1 MDKILFALGFSFL
14 AASASAQEIILRHR
28 LDGAAL
34 DALSS
39 LVVRFNGD
47 PRIKGKVVLQDV
59 LGLEHVRDVPH
70 LALFDPDDEDEFI
83 GAQARIRPLQ
93 DFMREA
99 GASLGGEPF
108 YPQVADA
115 LADTKGRLQALPLAM
130 TLPVLLINRTQFA
143 RAGQDQAPLPKTWWE
158 VQKAAGA
165 LFDSGSKCPLTST
178 RFAWIHLENVSV
190 QHGVPVM
197 VKTGKGV
204 GGVGVNS
211 LVNVKHLALLAS
223 WQKSRYFH
231 YSGAGDEGSRRFLS
245 GECAMLTGESSYYVE
260 ARRAGLEV
268 LVAPLPH
275 YDDVY
280 DAQPDNVLPDGA
292 GLWAL
297 AGHPKKDNILTAQ
310 FIKFLMR
317 PEVQEEWVRNTGFL
331 PMTTKAARAFRASGF
346 PQELLDATQK
356 RLSVSVKGSTRSR
369 VGAMRKRLRRVFGE
383 EVAFVWTTDRPA
395 KEALDTT
402 VRRVNEPEAPKAAGK
417 AGKAAKP

>member
-1 MDKILFALGFSFL
+1 MKKIFFALGVSL
-14 AASASAQEIILRHR
+14 LVMSASAQEVILRHR

-34 DALSS
+34 DALSR
-39 LVVRFNGD
+39 LVVRFNSD
-47 PRIKGKVVLQDV
+47 PKSRGKVVLQDV

-83 GAQARIRPLQ
+83 SGLARTRPLQ

-115 LADTKGRLQALPLAM
+115 LADARGRLQALPLAM

-143 RAGQDQAPLPKTWWE
+143 KAGQDQVPLPKTWWE

-165 LFDSGSKCPLTST
+165 LFDSGSQCPLTST

-204 GGVGVNS
+204 AVNS
-211 LVNVKHLALLAS
+211 MVNVKHLALLAS

-231 YSGAGDEGSRRFLS
+231 YSGAGDEGSRRFLT
-245 GECAMLTGESSYYVE
+245 GECAMLTGESSYHVA

-268 LVAPLPH
+268 LVTPLPH

-297 AGHPKKDNILTAQ
+297 AGHPKKDNALTAQ

-317 PEVQEEWVRNTGFL
+317 PDAQQEWVRNTGFL
-331 PMTTKAARAFRASGF
+331 PMTAQAAKAFRESGF
-346 PQELLDATQK
+346 PQQLIDATQK
-356 RLSVSVKGSTRSR
+356 RLSVSVRGSTRSR
-369 VGAMRKRLRRVFGE
+369 VGALRKRLRRVFGE

-402 VRRVNEPEAPKAAGK
+402 VRRVNEPEAAQAQDK
-417 AGKAAKP
+417 AGKAAKK